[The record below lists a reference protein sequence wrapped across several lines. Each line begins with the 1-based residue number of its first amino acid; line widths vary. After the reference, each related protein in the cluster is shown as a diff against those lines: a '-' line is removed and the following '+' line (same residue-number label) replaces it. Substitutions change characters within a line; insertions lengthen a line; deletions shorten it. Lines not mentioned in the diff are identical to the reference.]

1 VTQVCLVAV
10 KPETFELCREGLYP
24 VPVEYSRNDREFEGF
39 GFYQVS
45 PVSAVTHTA
54 RIQDSRVES
63 PGESI
68 SAEQWN
74 RLGLP
79 GNSKAVVYRLGVLQE
94 LEHRVENDLRSG
106 IRGAWYA
113 SMDDLRSADILSD
126 LQ

>member
-1 VTQVCLVAV
+1 MTQVCLVAV
-10 KPETFELCREGLYP
+10 RPETFEFCREGLYP
-24 VPVEYSRNDREFEGF
+24 VPVEYSRNDRDFERF

-54 RIQDSRVES
+54 RVQGTQVEE

-74 RLGLP
+74 ALGLP
-79 GNSKAVVYRLGVLQE
+79 GDSNAVVYRLGSLQE
-94 LEHRVENDLRSG
+94 LDYWIENDLRSG
-106 IRGAWYA
+106 LRGAWYA
-113 SMDDLRSADILSD
+113 SMDDLQSAEALSD

>member
-10 KPETFELCREGLYP
+10 RPETFEFCREGLYP
-24 VPVEYSRNDREFEGF
+24 VPVDYSRNDREFERF

-54 RIQDSRVES
+54 RIQGSRVEE

-68 SAEQWN
+68 SDEQWN
-74 RLGLP
+74 APGLS
-79 GNSKAVVYRLGVLQE
+79 GDSRAVVYRLGVLQE
-94 LEHRVENDLRSG
+94 LEHRVENDLSSG
-106 IRGAWYA
+106 LRGAWYA
-113 SMDDLRSADILSD
+113 SMDDLRSAEVLSD

>member
-1 VTQVCLVAV
+1 MTHVCLVAV
-10 KPETFELCREGLYP
+10 RPETFELCREGLYP
-24 VPVEYSRNDREFEGF
+24 VPVDYSRNDRDFEWF

-54 RIQDSRVES
+54 RIQGSQVES

-68 SAEQWN
+68 STEQWN

-79 GNSKAVVYRLGVLQE
+79 GDSRAVVYRIGSLQE
-94 LEHRVENDLRSG
+94 LEHRVRNDLSSG
-106 IRGAWYA
+106 LRGAWYA
-113 SMDDLRSADILSD
+113 SMDDMRSAEVLSD